1 MTELD
6 PLHVPPRITEPLR
19 WEEVDSP
26 PRYAGTTDK
35 PVQYAPVV
43 DRSGVVLGYVWAN
56 DEDDAA
62 GWQYRRAGGDEAFNM
77 GALWAT
83 EFHEAKEQGLTPSA
97 ALAKM
102 TRAYGPED
110 PSHIVPESV
119 RQAPNLQ
126 ALKELAAESTEKR
139 GLMSSER
146 PINPRFA
153 EDMHFNFVSGPPRY
167 RSHTD
172 KPVRYVTV
180 ADKVSGAVL
189 GYVWAGDEDDAAAW
203 APSQAAGARALAD
216 GGHWHARL
224 QEAKER
230 GLSPSA
236 ALSEML
242 SAPEGNRG
250 RVLPDSLAVAP
261 NAATVKALAAGDQ
274 PTVG

>member
-1 MTELD
+1 MSSEKPITSRFEEDLQFKQVAGPETYSVTTE
-6 PLHVPPRITEPLR
+6 
-19 WEEVDSP
+19 
-26 PRYAGTTDK
+26 G
-35 PVQYAPVV
+35 PVV
-43 DRSGVVLGYVWAN
+43 YLSVADRTGTVIGYMWAN

-62 GWQYRRAGGDEAFNM
+62 GRQYRRAGGDEAFNM

-102 TRAYGPED
+102 TCAYGPED
-110 PSHIVPESV
+110 PGDIVPG
-119 RQAPNLQ
+119 QAPNLQ

-153 EDMHFNFVSGPPRY
+153 EDMHLNFVSGPPRY

-180 ADKVSGAVL
+180 ADKVNGAVL

-224 QEAKER
+224 EEAKER